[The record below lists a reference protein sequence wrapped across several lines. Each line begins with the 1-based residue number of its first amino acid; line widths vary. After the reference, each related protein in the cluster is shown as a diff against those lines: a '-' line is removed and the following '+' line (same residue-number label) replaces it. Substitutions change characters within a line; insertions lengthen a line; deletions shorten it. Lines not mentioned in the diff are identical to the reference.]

1 MPERVAGSIWLKVRN
16 VPTSD
21 GESIITHY
29 RPQKTL
35 RRMTTEPPRLLWR
48 DL

>member
-21 GESIITHY
+21 GESIIPHY
-29 RPQKTL
+29 SPSLTCLPVRGL
-35 RRMTTEPPRLLWR
+35 PPLVK
-48 DL
+48 